1 MNKKL
6 ALLLALST
14 CVLSFLS
21 AQTSAGELETIFEK
35 GIFTYESD
43 SIQYRYT
50 AVNPSTNG
58 EACLIIFLHGHSA
71 NGSDNAA
78 QLTKK
83 PVSAIYDY
91 LRENGTHGFV
101 LAPQRSAEKNAFDL
115 PELAA
120 LIRSFAV
127 EHGISTSRIYLT
139 GVSQGCVDTWNLLLT
154 APDLFRAAIAVS
166 GTPRLTADDIQKI
179 KNIPIYMFA
188 GEKEDKRKLKELP
201 ALKKRINAAGGSASY
216 AVVENAD
223 HVTACENAINAESL
237 NWLFAQ

>member
-43 SIQYRYT
+43 SIQYSY
-50 AVNPSTNG
+50 ASVNPNTNG
-58 EACLIIFLHGHSA
+58 EACLVIFLHGHSA

-120 LIRSFAV
+120 LIRSFAA

-139 GVSQGCVDTWNLLLT
+139 GVSQGCVDTWNLLLI
-154 APDLFRAAIAVS
+154 ASDRFRAAIAVS
-166 GTPRLTADDIQKI
+166 GTPRLTDSDIQKI
-179 KNIPIYMFA
+179 KNIPIFMFA

-201 ALKKRINAAGGSASY
+201 ALKRRIKKSGKKPS
-216 AVVENAD
+216 
-223 HVTACENAINAESL
+223 
-237 NWLFAQ
+237 